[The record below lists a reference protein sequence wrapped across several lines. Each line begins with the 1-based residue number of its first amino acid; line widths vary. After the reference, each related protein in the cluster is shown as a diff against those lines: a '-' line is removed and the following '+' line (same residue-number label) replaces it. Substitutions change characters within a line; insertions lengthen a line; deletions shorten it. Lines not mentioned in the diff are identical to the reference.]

1 MYYKSKTYKLFYSV
15 NLLFLLTAAIACI
28 LPLIHILA
36 VSFSAK
42 EPANSHMVTLW
53 PIGFNVDA
61 YKQTLSNP
69 NFIRSMG
76 VSIQRVI
83 LGTGIGMLV
92 TILTAYPL
100 SKMNSL
106 FRGRTAYT
114 WFFVFTMLFN
124 GGLIPTYIVIQKMQL
139 MNSIWALVLPGAV
152 SAWNMV
158 LMLNFFKTVP
168 KELEE
173 AALIDG
179 ANHIK
184 TLLFIYLPISMPAL
198 ATLSLFTMVGHWNS
212 WFDGMIYLSEAKKW
226 PLSTLLQT
234 IVVTED
240 FSKINMRPED
250 IRLISNETVKAS
262 QIFIGAIPILLV
274 YPFLQK
280 YFVKGMVLGAVK
292 E

>member
-1 MYYKSKTYKLFYSV
+1 MYYKSRAYRIFYFI
-15 NLLFLLTAAIACI
+15 NFAFLLVVSITCI

-42 EPANSHMVTLW
+42 EPANANMVGLW
-53 PIGFNVDA
+53 PIGFNTDA
-61 YKQTLSNP
+61 YEQTFSNT
-69 NFIRSMG
+69 NFLRSIW
-76 VSIQRVI
+76 VSIERVL
-83 LGTGIGMLV
+83 LGTGIGMLL

-106 FRGRTAYT
+106 FRGRMMYT
-114 WFFVFTMLFN
+114 WFFVFTMLFS
-124 GGLIPTYIVIQKMQL
+124 GGLIPTYIVIQKLHL
-139 MNSIWALVLPGAV
+139 MNTIWALVLPGAV
-152 SAWNMV
+152 SAWNIV
-158 LMLNFFKTVP
+158 LLLNFFKTVP
-168 KELEE
+168 RDLEE

-179 ANHIK
+179 ANYFK

-198 ATLSLFTMVGHWNS
+198 ATLSLFTMVFHWNS
-212 WFDGMIYLSEAKKW
+212 WFDGMIYVSEARNW

-240 FSKINMRPED
+240 FSKVVLQPED
-250 IRLISNETVKAS
+250 IKLISSETVKAS

-280 YFVKGMVLGAVK
+280 FFVKGMVLGAVK